1 MYDFLSSEK
10 YLLLRQVVMLWILLI
25 ALLLLVKHKIPNRTV
40 HNIVNLSLGVAS
52 VVEFVAI
59 IVISVR
65 YVF

>member
-10 YLLLRQVVMLWILLI
+10 YLLLRQVVTLWILLI
-25 ALLLLVKHKIPNRTV
+25 ALLLLVKHKIPNRMV
-40 HNIVNLSLGVAS
+40 HNIVNLLLGVAS

-59 IVISVR
+59 IVISLR

>member
-10 YLLLRQVVMLWILLI
+10 YLLLRQVVTLWILLI